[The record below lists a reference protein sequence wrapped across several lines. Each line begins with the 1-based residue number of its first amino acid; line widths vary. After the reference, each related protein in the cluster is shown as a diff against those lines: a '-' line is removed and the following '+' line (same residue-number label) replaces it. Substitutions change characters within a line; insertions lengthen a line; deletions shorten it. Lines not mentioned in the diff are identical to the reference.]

1 MSLWTSATPANNGAA
16 AGIDL
21 RKSTQKISNSFVADT
36 SSEHTYKPKLQLIIM
51 YLFDNNKREY
61 INPNF
66 LEGMVNADAI
76 DRNIHNDLMDRR
88 KKKKTKAKSTI
99 MKRTKLRNFIYH
111 CIDDTPPDDE
121 QNKGHTSPII
131 IDGVG
136 AITATVVKE
145 YMQTNMNQVWVA
157 RDAAEAYIKEINSD
171 VVVTDEMVN
180 NIGKVKCSVYQSKSQ
195 YNGIRSSIAYLYTL
209 ARVQQPQVMQKEI
222 STFLKGMDR
231 TIRAAKEKLGL
242 KISEGKKALT
252 FEAYSLMA
260 KHLFMSDAKEDIFA
274 HLFLVLDWC
283 LMKRAENCVNA
294 QINHISFGNDCLV
307 FEFAKSKG
315 HQTGEDHVGP
325 WHLYANP
332 HKPWICPKLALAR
345 YLLCNLDK
353 LKDGQSLFAGSG
365 KSVYNRYSD
374 RFHKLVLEL
383 DSQLSDMG
391 FEIGDLGTHSSRK
404 GVATMIAAG
413 CTVSPPIISIC
424 IRAGWAMGGV
434 KDKYL
439 LYGCAGDQYVG
450 RCASCLDQTTKE
462 FAISPPYFDYST
474 LEGEEKIARKKMVK
488 DFIDSRIG
496 FKEGAISGSTR
507 ALVGWCFASI
517 CYHYEDL
524 KETYLHPDSTLRMS
538 SLFKDIPEDIT
549 SIAVVKYPWNKTE
562 DTPVSTGVP
571 PHVLHM
577 ADMHEL
583 QLELKSLKQ
592 EMKDMKTS
600 LMDAIKQEMT
610 NRGFGSTEHNT
621 GQLMDLITS
630 VTAKQT
636 EALTDIVNRLTEKA
650 NLTTTSYQEAVST
663 SAAEYEDFVM
673 EEEDFVEC
681 DIPADATPEQAL
693 LSRQNTIRRSNEIVA
708 KRQYKVGIV
717 KLNGQPRFSVLPPSF
732 KKFPSMTADMLIEN
746 WFIGNVSA
754 NIPPIC
760 TLNHGMVKH
769 IQTAGTQ
776 LRKMKRVMKFVEITA
791 RKNGCWDNKL
801 SIKSHKG
808 WDMSTVKAL
817 WAGIERAFKK
827 EYAGKNKR
835 KDELS
840 WTTCY
845 NGMVGK
851 SVE

>member
-1 MSLWTSATPANNGAA
+1 
-16 AGIDL
+16 
-21 RKSTQKISNSFVADT
+21 
-36 SSEHTYKPKLQLIIM
+36 
-51 YLFDNNKREY
+51 
-61 INPNF
+61 
-66 LEGMVNADAI
+66 
-76 DRNIHNDLMDRR
+76 
-88 KKKKTKAKSTI
+88 
-99 MKRTKLRNFIYH
+99 
-111 CIDDTPPDDE
+111 
-121 QNKGHTSPII
+121 
-131 IDGVG
+131 
-136 AITATVVKE
+136 
-145 YMQTNMNQVWVA
+145 
-157 RDAAEAYIKEINSD
+157 
-171 VVVTDEMVN
+171 
-180 NIGKVKCSVYQSKSQ
+180 
-195 YNGIRSSIAYLYTL
+195 
-209 ARVQQPQVMQKEI
+209 
-222 STFLKGMDR
+222 
-231 TIRAAKEKLGL
+231 
-242 KISEGKKALT
+242 
-252 FEAYSLMA
+252 
-260 KHLFMSDAKEDIFA
+260 
-274 HLFLVLDWC
+274 
-283 LMKRAENCVNA
+283 
-294 QINHISFGNDCLV
+294 
-307 FEFAKSKG
+307 
-315 HQTGEDHVGP
+315 
-325 WHLYANP
+325 
-332 HKPWICPKLALAR
+332 
-345 YLLCNLDK
+345 
-353 LKDGQSLFAGSG
+353 
-365 KSVYNRYSD
+365 
-374 RFHKLVLEL
+374 
-383 DSQLSDMG
+383 
-391 FEIGDLGTHSSRK
+391 
-404 GVATMIAAG
+404 
-413 CTVSPPIISIC
+413 
-424 IRAGWAMGGV
+424 
-434 KDKYL
+434 
-439 LYGCAGDQYVG
+439 
-450 RCASCLDQTTKE
+450 
-462 FAISPPYFDYST
+462 
-474 LEGEEKIARKKMVK
+474 
-488 DFIDSRIG
+488 
-496 FKEGAISGSTR
+496 
-507 ALVGWCFASI
+507 
-517 CYHYEDL
+517 
-524 KETYLHPDSTLRMS
+524 
-538 SLFKDIPEDIT
+538 
-549 SIAVVKYPWNKTE
+549 
-562 DTPVSTGVP
+562 
-571 PHVLHM
+571 
-577 ADMHEL
+577 MHEL

-600 LMDAIKQEMT
+600 LMDEIKQEMT

-663 SAAEYEDFVM
+663 SAAEYKDFVM

-769 IQTAGTQ
+769 IRTAGTQ